1 MNINNKPKSLIEFIQ
16 SKPLWECTL
25 IHKFTENTSITPLL
39 NFLTKKT
46 ALRQQS
52 RTVEVR
58 SVQQRWNQYN
68 KRLKPR
74 LWTDRVDVLIS

>member
-39 NFLTKKT
+39 NFLTKKNSSKT
-46 ALRQQS
+46 
-52 RTVEVR
+52 TIK
-58 SVQQRWNQYN
+58 NGGG
-68 KRLKPR
+68 
-74 LWTDRVDVLIS
+74 